1 VFEWTAPHGYRYRRD
16 RHGTTELDAH
26 HLDDLGLVTGARAPS
41 STTGPAPSSTSGH
54 PSGIPPGIPRPP
66 RR

>member
-41 STTGPAPSSTSGH
+41 STSDPPAPSS
-54 PSGIPPGIPRPP
+54 PSKNSPGIPRP
-66 RR
+66 RRR